1 MAETKVSVVSGTY
14 NRLRLLQRMVSSVR
28 ASIGSIPYEIV
39 LVDGGSTDG
48 TIGWC
53 REQPDVVLIEQ
64 GELLGA
70 VKAFNAGCM
79 AAHGEYV
86 VILNDDIEVRGHT
99 LALASSTLDRAYG
112 VGQVAFE
119 NIVTGND
126 PTRRPY
132 GHAYGYLYGQC
143 CMVRRWLGDLVGWW
157 GEGYHTYGGDTRL
170 SMMLW
175 ERGWPTVK
183 VPGCAITDHVTEDDL
198 RVQRKSLL
206 KLESGGNRDTQLFH
220 KRWHERLP
228 KPTRWIPACR
238 EILQEKARDHR
249 LSVVRF
255 KLVPSNTK
263 ARMGLIDAFAAY
275 GTANQYNQSHIIK
288 KQGIPAFQ
296 TAIIDA
302 ANQHTPDI
310 LLLQV
315 HSNHLNVYPDT
326 LRTIRKRHPDM
337 LILNFD
343 GDWRTELS
351 DVNLRIAAAVDWQM
365 VSTPALFERYY
376 MHDVHNLIWWLNG
389 FESIYGTVP
398 RKPGDTDVA
407 FLANLY
413 KDDSFPESAIRH
425 WAARTLVR
433 DGINLKLYGGGWG
446 RVGLEAG
453 YTVEDHKQNTRIYA
467 SAKMALSISATRTQY
482 GYTSDRLF
490 MITASG
496 CPVLLQQFSG
506 MEELGYIDGETCIA
520 WASMEELLDKTKYYL
535 EHAEERETIGA
546 AGKSMTHAR
555 HSYAARVRDLLDL
568 L

>member
-1 MAETKVSVVSGTY
+1 MAEIKISVVSGTY
-14 NRLRLLQRMVSSVR
+14 NRLVLLQRMVGSVR
-28 ASIGSIPYEIV
+28 TSIGSIPYEII

-48 TIGWC
+48 TIEWC
-53 REQPDVVLIEQ
+53 REQSDVVLIEQ

-79 AAHGEYV
+79 VAHGEYV
-86 VILNDDIEVRGHT
+86 VILNDDIEVRGRT
-99 LALASSTLDRAYG
+99 LVLANNTLDQAYG
-112 VGQVAFE
+112 VGQVAFG
-119 NIVTGND
+119 NIVTGDD

-132 GHAYGYLYGQC
+132 GYAYGYLYGQC

-175 ERGWPTVK
+175 ERGWSTVK
-183 VPGCAITDHVTEDDL
+183 VPGCAITDHVTVDDL
-198 RVQRKSLL
+198 RVQRKRLL

-220 KRWHERLP
+220 ERWHERLP
-228 KPTRWIPACR
+228 KPSKWIPAYH
-238 EILQEKARDHR
+238 EILQEKARDR
-249 LSVVRF
+249 KLRVVRF
-255 KLVPSNTK
+255 KLVPQNTQ
-263 ARMGLIDAFAAY
+263 ARMGLIDAFAVY
-275 GTANQYNQSHIIK
+275 GTANQYDQSHIARR
-288 KQGIPAFQ
+288 QGIPALQ
-296 TAIIDA
+296 TALIDA
-302 ANQHTPDI
+302 VKQHTPDI

-315 HSNHLNVYPDT
+315 HSNHLTVYPDT
-326 LRTIRKRHPDM
+326 LRKIRKSHPST

-343 GDWRTELS
+343 GDWRTEMS
-351 DVNLRIAAAVDWQM
+351 SVNLQITAAVDWQM
-365 VSTPALFERYY
+365 ISTPALFERYY
-376 MHDVHNLIWWLNG
+376 KHGMHNLIWWLNG

-398 RKPGDTDVA
+398 RNPGDADVV

-413 KDDSFPESAIRH
+413 KDDSFPESATRYL
-425 WAARTLVR
+425 AARILMNG
-433 DGINLKLYGGGWG
+433 GINLKLYGGGWG

-453 YTVEDHKQNTRIYA
+453 YTVEDHAQNTRIYA
-467 SAKMALSISATRTQY
+467 AAKMALSISATRTQY

-496 CPVLLQQFSG
+496 CPVLLQRFSG

-520 WASMEELLDKTKYYL
+520 WTSLEELLDKTKYYL
-535 EHAEERETIGA
+535 EHAKKREDIGA
-546 AGKSMTHAR
+546 AGKRMTHKR